1 MFSSLA
7 GRVGVVT
14 GAGSGIGREVAL
26 SMARAG
32 ANVAVIDMNPEA
44 ARSTS
49 VEINTRINAA
59 GLGGTA
65 ISLPVDVS
73 DEAQVQDAIKQAQER
88 LEGNITYAVNCAGI
102 TADAFMHK
110 MSVDQWDRVLDV
122 NLKGT
127 FIVTKA
133 VAAAIKANEEPE
145 VGGSIVNLSSIIGK
159 VGNLGQANY
168 SASKAGVIAFSKTS
182 AKELARYNIRVN
194 AVLPGFIDT
203 PMAQAV
209 PPKVLNKMIE
219 QIPLGRLGTTKEITN
234 VCLFLCSD
242 LSTFVTGAAIE
253 ATGGQYM

>member
-88 LEGNITYAVNCAGI
+88 LEGN
-102 TADAFMHK
+102 M
-110 MSVDQWDRVLDV
+110 
-122 NLKGT
+122 
-127 FIVTKA
+127 
-133 VAAAIKANEEPE
+133 
-145 VGGSIVNLSSIIGK
+145 
-159 VGNLGQANY
+159 
-168 SASKAGVIAFSKTS
+168 
-182 AKELARYNIRVN
+182 
-194 AVLPGFIDT
+194 
-203 PMAQAV
+203 
-209 PPKVLNKMIE
+209 
-219 QIPLGRLGTTKEITN
+219 
-234 VCLFLCSD
+234 
-242 LSTFVTGAAIE
+242 
-253 ATGGQYM
+253 